1 MNGVCG
7 SDVGDGGHH
16 GRTYRSDLKNV
27 PSESGSES
35 ASRKSVF
42 LSLCPW
48 MSEIGAMR
56 KALNAPNAPICEIDS
71 SGGGDSKSHVI
82 SKSYASDRFLMTLY
96 A

>member
-7 SDVGDGGHH
+7 PDVGDGGHH

-27 PSESGSES
+27 PSES
-35 ASRKSVF
+35 ASRKSVSLF
-42 LSLCPW
+42 LCPW

-56 KALNAPNAPICEIDS
+56 KAPNVPICGIDS
-71 SGGGDSKSHVI
+71 SGGGDSKSHEI
-82 SKSYASDRFLMTLY
+82 SKSYASDRFLMTLC

>member
-1 MNGVCG
+1 MNVNGVCG

-27 PSESGSES
+27 PTSDSER

-56 KALNAPNAPICEIDS
+56 KAPNVPICEIDS
-71 SGGGDSKSHVI
+71 SGGGDSKSREI
-82 SKSYASDRFLMTLY
+82 SKSYASDRFLMTLC

>member
-1 MNGVCG
+1 MNVNGVCG

-27 PSESGSES
+27 PSEDGSES
-35 ASRKSVF
+35 ASRKSVS

-56 KALNAPNAPICEIDS
+56 KAPNAPICEIDS
-71 SGGGDSKSHVI
+71 SGGGDSKSHEI

-96 A
+96 V